1 MDLSFNLSEL
11 EHASEESFASFHSRS
26 LANTWPTNLVVA
38 MSVCSATAF
47 IAIVMA
53 TILRFILVRLNK
65 KLDRGE
71 HVEGA
76 INSGMGVPGEAAER
90 GFRFLT

>member
-1 MDLSFNLSEL
+1 MNRLLSTFLHQL
-11 EHASEESFASFHSRS
+11 TLGRK
-26 LANTWPTNLVVA
+26 LVVA

-53 TILRFILVRLNK
+53 TILRFILVRLNE